1 VAFSPDG
8 QFLLASSQPLD
19 GSQTGEMIMWDVQN
33 CVIVR
38 QFEDSVDIPSIS
50 FSSDGKRAVT
60 GIGFKGRAA
69 LWDLTTGEVIGSY
82 PWTDSAGPVLGV
94 TFGPGDQ
101 TILGSG
107 VSDLYLWD
115 VATKHIIR
123 RYTGLATF
131 PFTIDLSQDS
141 KYVISGTSKGEVIVW
156 NFTTG
161 EEVSR
166 INTHFSVWCFIFY

>member
-1 VAFSPDG
+1 
-8 QFLLASSQPLD
+8 
-19 GSQTGEMIMWDVQN
+19 
-33 CVIVR
+33 
-38 QFEDSVDIPSIS
+38 
-50 FSSDGKRAVT
+50 
-60 GIGFKGRAA
+60 
-69 LWDLTTGEVIGSY
+69 
-82 PWTDSAGPVLGV
+82 
-94 TFGPGDQ
+94 
-101 TILGSG
+101 

-166 INTHFSVWCFIFY
+166 INTHFSVWCVSFSTDGKTAFIGTDQGRLIEWHFADKPLSELLNWIKSNRYLHEFTCDERQQYNLEPLCNEENP